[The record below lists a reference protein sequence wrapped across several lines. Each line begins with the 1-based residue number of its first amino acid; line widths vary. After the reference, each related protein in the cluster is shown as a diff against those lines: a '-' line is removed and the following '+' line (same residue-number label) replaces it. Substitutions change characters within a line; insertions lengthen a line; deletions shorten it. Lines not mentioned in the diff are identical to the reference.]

1 MKNIL
6 ILLLL
11 TLVSDSCGFN
21 PIYGSKDNSF
31 EILEVDNLSTN
42 RSSIFIEKTIKSIS
56 NRNSIKKFKVQFNY
70 DEKIVVVLKDKKG
83 NPSKNKININ
93 VDLNVKDEN
102 EKLIINKVF
111 TREFGYDV
119 QSNKFKMKQYE
130 KNIKESLINEV
141 SRDIVFL
148 LTTIK

>member
-6 ILLLL
+6 FLLLL
-11 TLVSDSCGFN
+11 TLVSSSCGFN

-31 EILEVDNLSTN
+31 AILEVDNLSAN

-56 NRNSIKKFKVQFNY
+56 NKDSIKKFKVQFNY
-70 DEKIVVVLKDKKG
+70 DEKILVVLKDKKG
-83 NPSKNKININ
+83 NPSKNKISIN
-93 VDLNVKDEN
+93 VDLNVRDEN
-102 EKLIINKVF
+102 EKLIVNKTF

-130 KNIKESLINEV
+130 KNIKENLINEV

>member
-11 TLVSDSCGFN
+11 TLVSSNCGFN

-31 EILEVDNLSTN
+31 EILEVDNLSSN

-56 NRNSIKKFKVQFNY
+56 NKNSIKKFKVQFNY

-93 VDLNVKDEN
+93 VDLSVRDEN
-102 EKLIINKVF
+102 EKLVINKVF

-130 KNIKESLINEV
+130 KNIKENLINEV

>member
-11 TLVSDSCGFN
+11 TLVSSSCGFN
-21 PIYGSKDNSF
+21 PIYGSKESSF
-31 EILEVDNLSTN
+31 EILEVDNLSAN
-42 RSSIFIEKTIKSIS
+42 RSSIFIEKTIKSVS
-56 NRNSIKKFKVQFNY
+56 NENSIKKFKVQFNY
-70 DEKIVVVLKDKKG
+70 DEKVVVVLKDKKG

-93 VDLNVKDEN
+93 VDLNVRDEN

-130 KNIKESLINEV
+130 KNIKENLINEV